1 MENLKGYKITI
12 GLEVHAELST
22 KSKAFC
28 SCKNEYGAKPNTN
41 ICPICMALPGAL
53 PIFNEKVLEYA
64 IKVGLATNCKVET
77 DTKFDRKNYF
87 YPDLSKGYQITQHNK
102 PIVYDGYIQIGKEE
116 KKRIGIERIH
126 MEEDTAKL
134 TYDPFGRGTLIDFN
148 RCGVPLIEIVSKP
161 DIHEIEDAIS
171 YLETLRKLLVY
182 LGVSE
187 AKMEEGGFRA
197 DVNISVSKTEKL
209 GNRAEIKNMNSF
221 KSIERALKYEIN
233 RQIELK
239 EQGIEI
245 DQETLRWDD
254 VEGKTYA
261 MRKKENA
268 NDYRYFPESDLPKF
282 RITEEYV
289 AKIKAEIPEL
299 LDAKRAR
306 YEKDFNL
313 SDKQINFILSDNE
326 YITLFEKANE
336 IANMPI
342 ELANY
347 LMTDVAAYVN
357 EMVILPK
364 ELKISEN
371 TLAQLVLA
379 HKENILNSKTG
390 KIVIKEMLLTG
401 KAPKEIIQEKGLVQV
416 TDQKELEKVVKE
428 VLTENKQ
435 SIIDYINGKD
445 KALGFLVGQCMKISK
460 GKANPQIL
468 NQIINKYIEEYKEN
482 K

>member
-148 RCGVPLIEIVSKP
+148 RCGVPLIEIVSRP

-364 ELKISEN
+364 ELKISEK

>member
-268 NDYRYFPESDLPKF
+268 NDYRYFPESDLSKF

-313 SDKQINFILSDNE
+313 SNKQINFILSDNE

-364 ELKISEN
+364 ELKISEK

>member
-364 ELKISEN
+364 ELKISEK